1 MKNCAYKIIDSA
13 YHVAGRIDETFVQDM
28 DGIPY
33 FGEINFNLKNLIS
46 INSSGIRAWVILMQK
61 MKTAYISLYE
71 CPKAFIDQVNMVNGF
86 IPNNARIVSFYVP
99 YYNEKNKTEKQVL
112 FILGQ
117 DFKDSKLMPLKKISD
132 DQGEEMELDV
142 IEAKYFKFLKS

>member
-117 DFKDSKLMPLKKISD
+117 DFKDSKLMSLKKVID

-142 IEAKYFKFLKS
+142 IEAKYFKFLKN